1 MKKKLVA
8 VLMTAAMAVSLAACS
23 GAAETTDNATETPA
37 AEATETPAAD
47 TAEEPAAEAEIAQGS
62 EDAIS
67 NLIAATEGTVD
78 LTLWCSELES
88 YQNTM
93 KELVD
98 EFKTTYSDVD
108 FNITIGAQSEST
120 CKDEILKDVE
130 AAADVFVF
138 ADDQLNELVQAGALQ
153 AVTATYTFD
162 PVAANGAGA
171 VNAASLNGVCYAYPL
186 TASNGYFLIY
196 DKSLLSEED
205 VSSWENLVAAC
216 EAQGKKCGFDFANGW
231 YLYGFF
237 SGAGCNCTLAEDG
250 VNNVCD
256 WNGETGLAVAEA
268 VKALC
273 SSDAVISIGDAD
285 ARAQAKDGDLIAYVD
300 GTWAIEDFQAAY
312 GDNLACVKLPTFDVN
327 GSAVQQGSFAGY
339 KLVGV
344 NSYSK
349 NVGWAMLLAE
359 YITNEASQLKIGAN
373 TQEGPAN
380 INAASQISSPA
391 LSALGAQSAYADL
404 QRVGGNFWT
413 PAGTLGQSLYDG
425 TAEDVQKAL
434 DDAVAG
440 ITAAAE

>member
-8 VLMTAAMAVSLAACS
+8 VLLTAAMAVSLAAC
-23 GAAETTDNATETPA
+23 GKTTEKQPEVAPEQGTEQT
-37 AEATETPAAD
+37 TEEKTGD
-47 TAEEPAAEAEIAQGS
+47 TEVVINQGS
-62 EDAIS
+62 DDAIA

-78 LTLWCSELES
+78 LTLWCSEMES

-98 EFKTTYSDVD
+98 EFKNTYSDVD

-120 CKDEILKDVE
+120 CKDEVLKDVE

-153 AVTATYTFD
+153 AVTTTYTFD
-162 PVAANGAGA
+162 PLAANGAGA
-171 VNAASLNGVCYAYPL
+171 VNAASLNGTCYAYPL

-196 DKSLLSEED
+196 DKSLLTDED
-205 VSSWENLVAAC
+205 VASWENLVAAC
-216 EAQGKKCGFDFANGW
+216 EAQGKKCGFDFGNGW
-231 YLYGFF
+231 YTYGFF
-237 SGAGCNCTLAEDG
+237 SGAGCTATLAEDG

-256 WNGETGLAVAEA
+256 WNNETGVAVAESL
-268 VKALC
+268 VKIC

-300 GTWAIEDFQAAY
+300 GTWSIEDFQAAY
-312 GDNLACVKLPTFDVN
+312 GDNLACVKLPTFEVN
-327 GSAVQQGSFAGY
+327 GVATQEGSFAGY

-344 NSYSK
+344 NAYSK

-359 YITNEASQLKIGAN
+359 FITNEEAQMKIGAN
-373 TQEGPAN
+373 TQEGPSN
-380 INAASQISSPA
+380 INAAAQISSPA
-391 LSALGAQSAYADL
+391 LSALGAQSAFADL
-404 QRVGGNFWT
+404 QRVGGNYWT
-413 PAGTLGQSLYDG
+413 PAGTLGQTLYTG
-425 TAEDVQKAL
+425 TDDVKAAL

>member
-8 VLMTAAMAVSLAACS
+8 VLMTAAMAASLAAC
-23 GAAETTDNATETPA
+23 GAKTETPA
-37 AEATETPAAD
+37 QNTDNTVTEQTTGD
-47 TAEEPAAEAEIAQGS
+47 KTEEQTGTDVVINQGS
-62 EDAIS
+62 DDAIA
-67 NLIAATEGTVD
+67 NLVAATEGTVD

-93 KELVD
+93 KELVE
-98 EFKTTYSDVD
+98 EFKTTYPDVD

-153 AVTATYTFD
+153 AVTTTYTFD
-162 PVAANGAGA
+162 PIVANGAGA

-216 EAQGKKCGFDFANGW
+216 EAQGKKCGMDFANGW

-237 SGAGCNCTLAEDG
+237 SGAGNVATLAEDG

-256 WNGETGLAVAEA
+256 WNNESGLAVAQA
-268 VKALC
+268 VTNICA
-273 SSDAVISIGDAD
+273 SDAVISIGDQD

-312 GDNLACVKLPTFDVN
+312 GDNLACVKLPTFNVN
-327 GSAVQQGSFAGY
+327 GAPVQQGSFAGY

-344 NSYSK
+344 NSYSD
-349 NVGWAMLLAE
+349 NIGWSMLLAE
-359 YITNEASQLKIGAN
+359 FITNEAAQLKIGTN

-404 QRVGGNFWT
+404 QRVGGSYWT
-413 PAGTLGQSLYDG
+413 PAGTLGQALYEG
-425 TAEDVQKAL
+425 TDDVQKAL

-440 ITAAAE
+440 ILAPQ